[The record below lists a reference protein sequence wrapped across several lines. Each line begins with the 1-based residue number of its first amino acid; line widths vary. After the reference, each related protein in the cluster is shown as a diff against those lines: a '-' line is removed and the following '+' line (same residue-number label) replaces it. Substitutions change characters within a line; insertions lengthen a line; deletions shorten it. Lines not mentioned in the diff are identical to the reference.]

1 MRSVAVDVRDTLAR
15 LLSIQHPDED
25 TRRRGRNVVI
35 LSLGMIVF
43 VVLAAT
49 VGLFQPGWEFTLV
62 AAAISVAVLSA
73 ILVLAQ
79 RGGVTA
85 AALSMIGFVTLLL
98 FVSSWAGG
106 RVGIVPF
113 FLIVSILLASVTVRP
128 WAVALTLAINI
139 AALLLLAWLLAGTEQ
154 RPPALL
160 EVFGYGGAL
169 CGFAG
174 LIGALGSSSTDRA
187 LHLARRARDQAE
199 QAAAAL
205 DQANAA
211 LALRTTALSDALT
224 AQENQSRA
232 LQEAFETQQC
242 LDAQIAALA
251 LPVIPVRADVL
262 VMPLIGALDHM
273 RADQLRHRALEHIQ
287 RQQARTI
294 ILDITG
300 VPMVDREVA
309 EALLQTTNAARLLG
323 ARPVL
328 VGIRPEVAQALVS
341 LDIKLADL
349 EVYATLQQSLE
360 RLSSTSAS

>member
-1 MRSVAVDVRDTLAR
+1 MDVRDRLAR
-15 LLSIQHPDED
+15 LLTIQHPDED

-35 LSLGMIVF
+35 LSLGLIVL

-49 VGLFQPGWEFTLV
+49 IGLFQPGWEFTL
-62 AAAISVAVLSA
+62 AAATISVAVLGA
-73 ILVLAQ
+73 MLALAR
-79 RGGVTA
+79 RGSVTT

-98 FVSSWAGG
+98 FVSSWASG

-113 FLIVSILLASVTVRP
+113 FFIVSVLLASVTVRP
-128 WAVALTLAINI
+128 WAVALTLALNI
-139 AALLLLAWLLAGTEQ
+139 AALLALAWLLAGTEQ
-154 RPPALL
+154 RPPALV

-169 CGFAG
+169 CAFAG
-174 LIGALGSSSTDRA
+174 LIGALGSSSTDRV
-187 LHLARRARDQAE
+187 LRQARRARDQAE
-199 QAAAAL
+199 QAAAEL

-211 LALRTTALSDALT
+211 LALRTAALSDALT
-224 AQENQSRA
+224 AQEAQSCA
-232 LQEAFETQQC
+232 LQEAIETQQR
-242 LDAQIAALA
+242 LDDQIAALA

-262 VMPLIGALDHM
+262 VMPLIGALDHA

-300 VPMVDREVA
+300 VPVVDRQVA
-309 EALLQTTNAARLLG
+309 QALLQTASAARLLG

-341 LDIKLADL
+341 LDMKLADL
-349 EVYATLQQSLE
+349 EVHATLQQSLE
-360 RLSSTSAS
+360 RLSNTSAS

>member
-1 MRSVAVDVRDTLAR
+1 MLTQLLAVK
-15 LLSIQHPDED
+15 HPDED

-35 LSLGMIVF
+35 LSLGLIAL

-62 AAAISVAVLSA
+62 AAAISVAVLGA
-73 ILVLAQ
+73 MLAMAR
-79 RGGVTA
+79 RGSVTA

-98 FVSSWAGG
+98 FVSSWTSG

-113 FLIVSILLASVTVRP
+113 FLLVSVLLASITVRP

-139 AALLLLAWLLAGTEQ
+139 GVLLLLAWLLGSTEQ
-154 RPPALL
+154 RPPALA

-174 LIGALGSSSTDRA
+174 LIGMLGASSSDRA
-187 LHLARRARDQAE
+187 LRTARHARDQAE

-205 DQANAA
+205 DQANQA
-211 LALRTTALSDALT
+211 LTLRTTALNDALIT
-224 AQENQSRA
+224 QEAQSRA
-232 LQEAFETQQC
+232 LQQALETQQR
-242 LDAQIAALA
+242 LDEQIAALA
-251 LPVIPVRADVL
+251 LPIIPIRADVL
-262 VMPLIGALDHM
+262 VIPLIGALDRA
-273 RADQLRHRALEHIQ
+273 RADQLRRRALEQIQ

-300 VPMVDREVA
+300 VPVVDREVA
-309 EALLQTTNAARLLG
+309 RELLQTANAARLLG

-341 LDIKLADL
+341 LSVNLVEL
-349 EVYATLQQSLE
+349 EVHATLQQSLE
-360 RLSSTSAS
+360 HLNHAPT